1 MKKGNNHVAGSG
13 DTYAFCAKPKL
24 ELLYTTRIARVA
36 SYQYYKVTVDIGTRM
51 TAGKV
56 PETCEEAGLKA
67 VCPGPKGCHYNDES
81 KCVVTPLSSK
91 TKCGNIM

>member
-24 ELLYTTRIARVA
+24 ELLYIE
-36 SYQYYKVTVDIGTRM
+36 YKYKYKYYKVTVDIGTRM

-67 VCPGPKGCHYNDES
+67 VCPGPKGCNYNDES

-91 TKCGNIM
+91 TKCGSIM

>member
-1 MKKGNNHVAGSG
+1 MHGNSHVAGAG
-13 DTYAFCAKPKL
+13 DTYAFCAKLKL
-24 ELLYTTRIARVA
+24 GLLYTDAN
-36 SYQYYKVTVDIGTRM
+36 YKYYKVTVDIGTRM

>member
-1 MKKGNNHVAGSG
+1 MAGSG

-24 ELLYTTRIARVA
+24 DILYTDA

-67 VCPGPKGCHYNDES
+67 VCPGPKGCNYNDES

-91 TKCGNIM
+91 TKCGSIM